1 MFPGMRWE
9 SKGLC
14 WDGST
19 WELALS
25 FSTLQ
30 GAKLLHFPELGETGG
45 PPWATLGGSSQ
56 EKGLQVHREGST
68 WKQMR
73 MW

>member
-1 MFPGMRWE
+1 MGIKRALLGWKHLGVSSVLFNTPGCKTPPFPR
-9 SKGLC
+9 
-14 WDGST
+14 
-19 WELALS
+19 A
-25 FSTLQ
+25 
-30 GAKLLHFPELGETGG
+30 GG